1 MTIESSDAMAAVFQI
16 LTITKEDLEIDTLM
30 VSGTGGIDLMGEW
43 MEIDGADT
51 TTCIVDLD
59 YVITAADL
67 KVGSDSENDDCP
79 VSGMVQ
85 FAGAIDLECVGASTG
100 SLAGDWMVTQTF
112 NYGSVT
118 TTVVHGTSQWSGTD
132 DCE

>member
-79 VSGMVQ
+79 EIGWLRRRLTTARLLRQLSTAPVSGRGPMT
-85 FAGAIDLECVGASTG
+85 AS
-100 SLAGDWMVTQTF
+100 SAV
-112 NYGSVT
+112 
-118 TTVVHGTSQWSGTD
+118 
-132 DCE
+132 